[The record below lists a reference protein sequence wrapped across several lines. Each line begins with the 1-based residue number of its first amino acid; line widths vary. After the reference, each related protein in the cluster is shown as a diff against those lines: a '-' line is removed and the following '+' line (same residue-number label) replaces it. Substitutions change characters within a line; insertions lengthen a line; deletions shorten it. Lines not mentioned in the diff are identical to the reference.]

1 MEVTLTLRW
10 PLVAIGAPVRTYY
23 PAVAERLHTRLFI
36 PDHAEIA
43 NAVGAVAGSVMQTVR
58 AFIKPLAPE
67 RFRVHLPVGIQDFDN
82 IEEAIAYA
90 TEAARDLAGAHAQY
104 AGASTV
110 QVQISRKDQIVD
122 SNNGAHDGGFF
133 LGTEV
138 KATAIGRPRLA
149 NGKK

>member
-1 MEVTLTLRW
+1 
-10 PLVAIGAPVRTYY
+10 
-23 PAVAERLHTRLFI
+23 
-36 PDHAEIA
+36 
-43 NAVGAVAGSVMQTVR
+43 MQTVR

-82 IEEAIAYA
+82 FEEAIAYA
-90 TEAARDLAGAHAQY
+90 TEAARGLADALARH

-122 SNNGAHDGGFF
+122 SGNGAHDGGFF

-138 KATAIGRPRLA
+138 KATAIGRPKLA
-149 NGKK
+149 SGKNKGEII